1 MKNKLF
7 YILVLFSLIFTS
19 CELLFGDYDG
29 DSYVSKENIIEMD
42 VDFSVYGFSQD
53 SVVLQWSTEETN
65 VRYNIYVKNKDK
77 IIERVK
83 ANYGKTDY
91 FVKSDDESSYAVGV
105 LMNDKEVYRTDF
117 VYPDLA
123 EGKGFPAYIGIADD
137 SYLGVECLYPS
148 NVDLF
153 SLYSRKENSDSITPT
168 NKYPA
173 AEMSDYV
180 FPLDYEENSHNNYFV
195 LIFTIGETEYKSA
208 PYYFDYAHHEQ
219 AVEMGKGKYITLYP
233 SL

>member
-7 YILVLFSLIFTS
+7 YILVLFSLIFTG
-19 CELLFGDYDG
+19 CELLSGDFYNATPTN
-29 DSYVSKENIIEMD
+29 KIEMD

-65 VRYNIYVKNKDK
+65 VRYNIYVKNKDR

-91 FVKSDDESSYAVGV
+91 FVKSDDQSSYAVGV

-123 EGKGFPAYIGIADD
+123 EGKGFPACIGIADD
-137 SYLGVECLYPS
+137 GYLGVECLYPS

-153 SLYSRKENSDSITPT
+153 SLNGEYENGEAFHTI
-168 NKYPA
+168 KYPA
-173 AEMSDYV
+173 AELNHYLLS
-180 FPLDYEENSHNNYFV
+180 LRYEENSHNNYFV
-195 LIFTIGETEYKSA
+195 LNFTIGETEYKSA

-219 AVEMGKGKYITLYP
+219 AVEAGKGKSITLYP

>member
-19 CELLFGDYDG
+19 CELLSGDFYNATPTN
-29 DSYVSKENIIEMD
+29 KIEMD

-65 VRYNIYVKNKDK
+65 VRYNIYVKNKDR

-123 EGKGFPAYIGIADD
+123 EGKGFPANIGIADD
-137 SYLGVECLYPS
+137 GYLGVECLYPS

-168 NKYPA
+168 NKYS
-173 AEMSDYV
+173 AEELNHYLL
-180 FPLDYEENSHNNYFV
+180 PIRYKENSHNNYFV

-219 AVEMGKGKYITLYP
+219 AVEAGEGKSITLYP

>member
-7 YILVLFSLIFTS
+7 YILVLFSLIFTG
-19 CELLFGDYDG
+19 CELLSGDFYNATPTN
-29 DSYVSKENIIEMD
+29 KIEMD

-53 SVVLQWSTEETN
+53 TVVLQWSTEETN
-65 VRYNIYVKNKDK
+65 VRYNIYVKNKDR

-91 FVKSDDESSYAVGV
+91 FVKSDDQSSYAVGV

-123 EGKGFPAYIGIADD
+123 EGKGFPAYIEIADD
-137 SYLGVECLYPS
+137 GYLGVECLYPS

-168 NKYPA
+168 IKYPA
-173 AEMSDYV
+173 AELNHYLLS
-180 FPLDYEENSHNNYFV
+180 LRYEENSHNNYF
-195 LIFTIGETEYKSA
+195 LLNFTIGETEYKSA

-219 AVEMGKGKYITLYP
+219 AVEAGKGKSITLYP

>member
-7 YILVLFSLIFTS
+7 YILVLFSLIFTG
-19 CELLFGDYDG
+19 CELLSGDFYNATPTN
-29 DSYVSKENIIEMD
+29 KIEMD

-65 VRYNIYVKNKDK
+65 VRYNIYVKNKDR

-91 FVKSDDESSYAVGV
+91 FVKSDDQSSYAIGV

-117 VYPDLA
+117 VYPDLT
-123 EGKGFPAYIGIADD
+123 EGKGFPAYAEISKTGKLGI
-137 SYLGVECLYPS
+137 EFLYPS

-153 SLYSRKENSDSITPT
+153 YLNGEHENGEAFHT

-180 FPLDYEENSHNNYFV
+180 FPLVYEENSHNNYFV

>member
-19 CELLFGDYDG
+19 CELLSGDFYNATPTN
-29 DSYVSKENIIEMD
+29 KIEMD
-42 VDFSVYGFSQD
+42 VDFCVYGFSQD

-65 VRYNIYVKNKDK
+65 VRYNIYVKNKDR

-91 FVKSDDESSYAVGV
+91 FVKSDDQSSYAVGV
-105 LMNDKEVYRTDF
+105 LMNDKEVFRTDF

-137 SYLGVECLYPS
+137 GYLGAECLYPS

-173 AEMSDYV
+173 EEMNSYLL
-180 FPLDYEENSHNNYFV
+180 PIRYEENSHNNYFV

-208 PYYFDYAHHEQ
+208 SYYFDYTHHEQ

>member
-7 YILVLFSLIFTS
+7 YIWVLFSLIFTS
-19 CELLFGDYDG
+19 CELLSGDFY
-29 DSYVSKENIIEMD
+29 SATPTNKIEMD
-42 VDFSVYGFSQD
+42 VDFCVYGFSQD

-65 VRYNIYVKNKDK
+65 VRYNIYVKNKDR

-91 FVKSDDESSYAVGV
+91 FVKSDDQSSYAVGV
-105 LMNDKEVYRTDF
+105 LMNDKEVFRTDF

-123 EGKGFPAYIGIADD
+123 DGKGFPAYAEISKTGKLGI
-137 SYLGVECLYPS
+137 EFLYPS

-153 SLYSRKENSDSITPT
+153 SLNGEDENGEVFHT

-180 FPLDYEENSHNNYFV
+180 FPLVYEENSHNNYFV
-195 LIFTIGETEYKSA
+195 LNFTIGETEYKSA

-219 AVEMGKGKYITLYP
+219 AVEAGEGKSITLYP

>member
-7 YILVLFSLIFTS
+7 YILVLFSLIFTG
-19 CELLFGDYDG
+19 CELLSGDFYNATPTN
-29 DSYVSKENIIEMD
+29 KIEMD

-65 VRYNIYVKNKDK
+65 VRYNIYVKNKDR

-91 FVKSDDESSYAVGV
+91 FLKSDDQSSYAIGV

-153 SLYSRKENSDSITPT
+153 SLNGEYENGKAFHTK
-168 NKYPA
+168 KYPA
-173 AEMSDYV
+173 EELNHYLL
-180 FPLDYEENSHNNYFV
+180 PIRYEENSHNNYFV
-195 LIFTIGETEYKSA
+195 LIFTIDETEYKSA

>member
-7 YILVLFSLIFTS
+7 YVLVLFSLIFTG
-19 CELLFGDYDG
+19 CELLSGDFYNATPTN
-29 DSYVSKENIIEMD
+29 KIEMD

-65 VRYNIYVKNKDK
+65 VRYNIYVKNKDR

-117 VYPDLA
+117 VYSELA
-123 EGKGFPAYIGIADD
+123 EGKGFPASIEISDD
-137 SYLGVECLYPS
+137 GYLGAECLYPS

-153 SLYSRKENSDSITPT
+153 SLNGEYENGEAFHTK
-168 NKYPA
+168 KYPA
-173 AEMSDYV
+173 AELNHYLLS
-180 FPLDYEENSHNNYFV
+180 LRYEENSHNNYFV
-195 LIFTIGETEYKSA
+195 LNFTIGETEYKSA

-219 AVEMGKGKYITLYP
+219 AVEAGEGKSITLYP

>member
-7 YILVLFSLIFTS
+7 YILVLFSLIFTG
-19 CELLFGDYDG
+19 CELLSGDFYNATPTN
-29 DSYVSKENIIEMD
+29 KIEMD

-65 VRYNIYVKNKDK
+65 VRYNIYVKNKDR

-91 FVKSDDESSYAVGV
+91 FVKSDDQSSYAVGV

-123 EGKGFPAYIGIADD
+123 EGKGFPANIGIADD
-137 SYLGVECLYPS
+137 GYLGVECLYPS
-148 NVDLF
+148 NVDKF
-153 SLYSRKENSDSITPT
+153 SLKGEKENGETYHT
-168 NKYPA
+168 KKYS
-173 AEMSDYV
+173 AEELNHYLL
-180 FPLDYEENSHNNYFV
+180 PIRYKENSHNNYFV
-195 LIFTIGETEYKSA
+195 LIFTIDETEYKSA

-219 AVEMGKGKYITLYP
+219 AVEAGKGKYIKLYP

>member
-7 YILVLFSLIFTS
+7 YIWVLFSLIFTG

-29 DSYVSKENIIEMD
+29 DSYVSKENLIEMD

-65 VRYNIYVKNKDK
+65 VRYNIYVKNKDR

-91 FVKSDDESSYAVGV
+91 FVKSDDQSSYAVGV
-105 LMNDKEVYRTDF
+105 LMNDKEVFRTDF

-123 EGKGFPAYIGIADD
+123 EGKGFPAYIEISDD
-137 SYLGVECLYPS
+137 GYLGAECLYPS

-153 SLYSRKENSDSITPT
+153 SLNGEYENGKAFHT

-173 AEMSDYV
+173 EELNHYLL
-180 FPLDYEENSHNNYFV
+180 PLRYAENSHNNYFV
-195 LIFTIGETEYKSA
+195 LNFTIGETEYKSA

-219 AVEMGKGKYITLYP
+219 AVEAGKGKYITLYP

>member
-7 YILVLFSLIFTS
+7 YIWVLFSLIFTS
-19 CELLFGDYDG
+19 CELLSGDFYNATPTN
-29 DSYVSKENIIEMD
+29 KIEMD

-65 VRYNIYVKNKDK
+65 VRYNIYVKNKDR

-123 EGKGFPAYIGIADD
+123 EGKGFPAYIEIADD
-137 SYLGVECLYPS
+137 GYLGVECLYPS

-168 NKYPA
+168 IKYPA
-173 AEMSDYV
+173 AELNHYLLS
-180 FPLDYEENSHNNYFV
+180 LRYEENSHNNYFV
-195 LIFTIGETEYKSA
+195 LNFTIGETEYKSA

-219 AVEMGKGKYITLYP
+219 AVEAGKGKSITLYP

>member
-7 YILVLFSLIFTS
+7 YIVVLFSLIFTS

-65 VRYNIYVKNKDK
+65 VRYNIYVKNKDR

-91 FVKSDDESSYAVGV
+91 FVKSDDQSSYAVGV
-105 LMNDKEVYRTDF
+105 LMNDIEVFRTDF

-123 EGKGFPAYIGIADD
+123 EGKGFPAYAEISKTGKLGI
-137 SYLGVECLYPS
+137 EFLYPS

>member
-7 YILVLFSLIFTS
+7 YILVLFSLIFTG
-19 CELLFGDYDG
+19 CELLSGDFYNATPTN
-29 DSYVSKENIIEMD
+29 KIEMD

-65 VRYNIYVKNKDK
+65 VRYNIYVINKDR

-91 FVKSDDESSYAVGV
+91 FVKSDDQSSYAVGV
-105 LMNDKEVYRTDF
+105 LINDKEVYRTDF
-117 VYPDLA
+117 VYPDLT
-123 EGKGFPAYIGIADD
+123 EGKGFPAYIEIADD
-137 SYLGVECLYPS
+137 GYLGAECLYPS

-153 SLYSRKENSDSITPT
+153 SLNGEYENGEAFHTI
-168 NKYPA
+168 KYPA
-173 AEMSDYV
+173 AELNHYLLS
-180 FPLDYEENSHNNYFV
+180 LRYEENSHNNYFV
-195 LIFTIGETEYKSA
+195 LNFTIGETEYKSA

-219 AVEMGKGKYITLYP
+219 AVEAGKGKSITLYP

>member
-7 YILVLFSLIFTS
+7 YVLVLFSLIFTG
-19 CELLFGDYDG
+19 CELLFGDYDN
-29 DSYVSKENIIEMD
+29 DSYVSKENKIEMD

-65 VRYNIYVKNKDK
+65 VRYNIYVKNKDR

-91 FVKSDDESSYAVGV
+91 FVKSDDQSSYAVGV
-105 LMNDKEVYRTDF
+105 LMNDKEVFRTDF
-117 VYPDLA
+117 VYPELA

-137 SYLGVECLYPS
+137 GYLGAECLYPS

-153 SLYSRKENSDSITPT
+153 SLNGEYENGEAFHT

-173 AEMSDYV
+173 AELNHYLL
-180 FPLDYEENSHNNYFV
+180 PIRYEENSHNNYFV
-195 LIFTIGETEYKSA
+195 LIFTIDETEYKSA

-219 AVEMGKGKYITLYP
+219 AVEAGKGEYITLYP

>member
-7 YILVLFSLIFTS
+7 YILVLFSLIFTG
-19 CELLFGDYDG
+19 CELLSGDFYNATPTN
-29 DSYVSKENIIEMD
+29 KIEMD

-65 VRYNIYVKNKDK
+65 VRYNIYVKNKDR

-91 FVKSDDESSYAVGV
+91 FVKSDDQSSYAVGV

-117 VYPDLA
+117 VYPELA
-123 EGKGFPAYIGIADD
+123 AGKGFPAYIGIADD
-137 SYLGVECLYPS
+137 GYLGVECLYPS

-173 AEMSDYV
+173 AELNHYLLS
-180 FPLDYEENSHNNYFV
+180 LRYEKNSHNNYFV

-208 PYYFDYAHHEQ
+208 PYYFDYTHHEQ

>member
-7 YILVLFSLIFTS
+7 YILVLFSLIFTG
-19 CELLFGDYDG
+19 CELLSGDFYNATPTN
-29 DSYVSKENIIEMD
+29 KIEMD

-53 SVVLQWSTEETN
+53 SVVLQWSTEVTN
-65 VRYNIYVKNKDK
+65 VRYNIYVKNKDR

-117 VYPDLA
+117 VYPELA
-123 EGKGFPAYIGIADD
+123 EGKGFPAYIEIADD
-137 SYLGVECLYPS
+137 GYLGAECLYPS

-153 SLYSRKENSDSITPT
+153 SLNGEYENGEAFHTI
-168 NKYPA
+168 KYPA
-173 AEMSDYV
+173 AELNHYLLS
-180 FPLDYEENSHNNYFV
+180 LRYEKNSHNNYFV
-195 LIFTIGETEYKSA
+195 LNFTIGETEYKSA

-219 AVEMGKGKYITLYP
+219 AVEAGKGKYITLYP

>member
-7 YILVLFSLIFTS
+7 YILVLFSLIFTG
-19 CELLFGDYDG
+19 CELLSGDFYNATPTN
-29 DSYVSKENIIEMD
+29 KIEMD

-65 VRYNIYVKNKDK
+65 VRYNIYVKNKDR

-91 FVKSDDESSYAVGV
+91 FIKSDDESSYAVGV
-105 LMNDKEVYRTDF
+105 LMNDKEVFRTDF

-123 EGKGFPAYIGIADD
+123 EGKGFPANIGIADD
-137 SYLGVECLYPS
+137 GYLGVECLYPS

-173 AEMSDYV
+173 EELNHYLL
-180 FPLDYEENSHNNYFV
+180 PIKYEENSHNNYFV
-195 LIFTIGETEYKSA
+195 LNFTIGETEYKSA

>member
-7 YILVLFSLIFTS
+7 YILVLFSLNFTG
-19 CELLFGDYDG
+19 CELLSGDFYNATPTN
-29 DSYVSKENIIEMD
+29 KIEMD

-65 VRYNIYVKNKDK
+65 VRYNIYVKNKDR

-91 FVKSDDESSYAVGV
+91 FVKSDDQSSYAVGV
-105 LMNDKEVYRTDF
+105 LMSDKEVYRTDF

-123 EGKGFPAYIGIADD
+123 EGKGFPAYAEISKTGKLGI
-137 SYLGVECLYPS
+137 EFLYPS
-148 NVDLF
+148 NVDKYL
-153 SLYSRKENSDSITPT
+153 LHNQEENSNTIIPT
-168 NKYPA
+168 KEYIA

-180 FPLDYEENSHNNYFV
+180 FPLVYKENSHNNK
-195 LIFTIGETEYKSA
+195 FTIIFKIDETEYKSA

-219 AVEMGKGKYITLYP
+219 AVEMGKGKYIKLYP

>member
-7 YILVLFSLIFTS
+7 YILVLFSLIFTG
-19 CELLFGDYDG
+19 CELLSGDFYNATPTN
-29 DSYVSKENIIEMD
+29 KIEMD

-65 VRYNIYVKNKDK
+65 VRYNIYVKNKDR

-123 EGKGFPAYIGIADD
+123 EGKGFPAYIEIADD
-137 SYLGVECLYPS
+137 GYLGVECLYPS

-153 SLYSRKENSDSITPT
+153 SLYSRKKNSDSITPT
-168 NKYPA
+168 IKYPA
-173 AEMSDYV
+173 AELNHYLLS
-180 FPLDYEENSHNNYFV
+180 LRYEENSHNNYFV
-195 LIFTIGETEYKSA
+195 LNFTIGETEYKSA

-219 AVEMGKGKYITLYP
+219 AVEAGEGKSITLYP

>member
-7 YILVLFSLIFTS
+7 YILVLFSLIFTG
-19 CELLFGDYDG
+19 CELLSGDFYNATPTN
-29 DSYVSKENIIEMD
+29 KIEMD

-65 VRYNIYVKNKDK
+65 VRYNIYVKNKDR

-91 FVKSDDESSYAVGV
+91 FVKSDDQSSYAVGV
-105 LMNDKEVYRTDF
+105 LMNDKEVFRTDF

-123 EGKGFPAYIGIADD
+123 EGKGFPACIGIADD
-137 SYLGVECLYPS
+137 GYLGAECLYPS

-153 SLYSRKENSDSITPT
+153 SLNGEYESGKAFHT

-173 AEMSDYV
+173 AELNHYLL
-180 FPLDYEENSHNNYFV
+180 PIRYEENSHNNYFV
-195 LIFTIGETEYKSA
+195 LNFTIGETEYKSA

-219 AVEMGKGKYITLYP
+219 AVEAGKGKYIKLYP

>member
-7 YILVLFSLIFTS
+7 YILVLFSLIFTG
-19 CELLFGDYDG
+19 CELLSGDFYNATPTN
-29 DSYVSKENIIEMD
+29 KIEMD

-65 VRYNIYVKNKDK
+65 VRYNIYVKNKDR

-91 FVKSDDESSYAVGV
+91 FIKSDDQSSYAVGV
-105 LMNDKEVYRTDF
+105 LMNDKEVFRTDF

-123 EGKGFPAYIGIADD
+123 EGKGFPACIGIADD
-137 SYLGVECLYPS
+137 GYLGVECLYPS

-153 SLYSRKENSDSITPT
+153 SLNGEYENGEAFHTI
-168 NKYPA
+168 KYPA
-173 AEMSDYV
+173 EELNHYLL
-180 FPLDYEENSHNNYFV
+180 PIRYEKNSHNNYFV

-208 PYYFDYAHHEQ
+208 SYYFDYTHHEQ
-219 AVEMGKGKYITLYP
+219 AVEMGKGKYIKLYP

>member
-7 YILVLFSLIFTS
+7 YILVLFSLIFTG
-19 CELLFGDYDG
+19 CELLSGDFYNATPTN
-29 DSYVSKENIIEMD
+29 KIEMD

-65 VRYNIYVKNKDK
+65 VRYNIYVKNKDR

-91 FVKSDDESSYAVGV
+91 FVKSDDQSSYAVGV
-105 LMNDKEVYRTDF
+105 LMNDKEVFRTDF

-123 EGKGFPAYIGIADD
+123 EGKGFPVSARISETGKLGI
-137 SYLGVECLYPS
+137 EFLYPS
-148 NVDLF
+148 NVEKYL
-153 SLYSRKENSDSITPT
+153 LHIQKEDSNTIIPT
-168 NKYPA
+168 KEYTA
-173 AEMSDYV
+173 AEMSDYL
-180 FPLDYEENSHNNYFV
+180 FPLAYDENSHNNK
-195 LIFTIGETEYKSA
+195 FTIIFKIGDVQYKSA
-208 PYYFDYAHHEQ
+208 PYYFDYAHHEE
-219 AVEMGKGKYITLYP
+219 ATKLSSKESLTFYP

>member
-7 YILVLFSLIFTS
+7 YIWVLFSLIFTS
-19 CELLFGDYDG
+19 CELLSGDFYNATPTN
-29 DSYVSKENIIEMD
+29 KIEMD

-65 VRYNIYVKNKDK
+65 VRYNIYVKNKDR

-91 FVKSDDESSYAVGV
+91 FVKSDDQSSYAVGV

-123 EGKGFPAYIGIADD
+123 EGKGFPAYIEIADD
-137 SYLGVECLYPS
+137 GYLGVECLYPS

-168 NKYPA
+168 IKYPA
-173 AEMSDYV
+173 AELNHYLLS
-180 FPLDYEENSHNNYFV
+180 LRYEENSHNNYFV
-195 LIFTIGETEYKSA
+195 LNFTIGETEYKSA

-219 AVEMGKGKYITLYP
+219 AVEAGKGKSITLYP

>member
-7 YILVLFSLIFTS
+7 YILVLFSLIFTG
-19 CELLFGDYDG
+19 CELLFGDYDN
-29 DSYVSKENIIEMD
+29 DSYVSKENLIEMD

-65 VRYNIYVKNKDK
+65 VRYNIYVKNKDR

-117 VYPDLA
+117 VYPELA
-123 EGKGFPAYIGIADD
+123 EGKGFPACIGIADD
-137 SYLGVECLYPS
+137 GYLGVECLYPS

-168 NKYPA
+168 TKYPA
-173 AEMSDYV
+173 AELNHYLL
-180 FPLDYEENSHNNYFV
+180 PIRYEENSHNNYFV
-195 LIFTIGETEYKSA
+195 LIFTIDETEYKSA
-208 PYYFDYAHHEQ
+208 SYYFDYAHHEQ

>member
-65 VRYNIYVKNKDK
+65 VRYNIYVKNKDR

-91 FVKSDDESSYAVGV
+91 FVKSDDQSSYAVGV
-105 LMNDKEVYRTDF
+105 LMNDIEVFRTDF

-123 EGKGFPAYIGIADD
+123 EGKGFPAYAEISKTGKLGI
-137 SYLGVECLYPS
+137 EFLYPS